1 MAFDVA
7 AFLALFA
14 FAWLG
19 AHRGPRESAIRL
31 VGLAFAYGVSLLAA
45 RFAGAP
51 LAAAL
56 ASAPWVGLAAAG
68 MLGFFAAQALVEL
81 AARKARAAR
90 GEASD
95 LGRAA
100 GALIGIAR
108 GGLLLL
114 PVLWLAGFAESVRT
128 LNPAAP
134 LPDLSGA
141 RSARIGQAAIGGA
154 LAGLARSEAPVTRMT
169 AKWIAEPGESV
180 AALGALAADPR
191 LRVLQADQSF
201 WRDLAAG
208 NVESALARP
217 TFAELARDANLRGQF
232 ADLGL
237 VAEGSA
243 LDAQQFHDEM
253 AAVMADVAPRI
264 QRLQSDPAFQAL
276 LADPEI
282 RARILAGDTAALL
295 ADPRILQLAAAE
307 AR

>member
-7 AFLALFA
+7 AVLALFA

-31 VGLAFAYGVSLLAA
+31 VGLAFAYGASLLAA

-51 LAAAL
+51 LAQAL
-56 ASAPWVGLAAAG
+56 ASAPWVGVAGAG
-68 MLGFFAAQALVEL
+68 MLGFFGAQAAVEI
-81 AARKARAAR
+81 AARKARAER

-95 LGRAA
+95 LGRAG
-100 GALIGIAR
+100 GALLGIAR
-108 GGLLLL
+108 GALLLL
-114 PVLWLAGFAESVRT
+114 PILWLAGFSESVRA
-128 LNPAAP
+128 LSPAAP
-134 LPDLSGA
+134 LPDFSGA
-141 RSARIGQAAIGGA
+141 RSAALGQAVLGGA
-154 LAGLARSEAPVTRMT
+154 VAGLARSDEPTTRMT
-169 AKWIAEPGESV
+169 ARLIGEPAESV

-191 LRVLQADQSF
+191 LKVLQADQSF

-208 NVESALARP
+208 DVESALARP
-217 TFAELARDANLRGQF
+217 TFAELAQDANLRAQF

-237 VAEGSA
+237 VAEASA
-243 LDAQQFHDEM
+243 LDARQFHDEM

-264 QRLQSDPAFQAL
+264 ERLQADPAFQAL

-282 RARILAGDTAALL
+282 RARITAGDTAALL
-295 ADPRILQLAAAE
+295 ADPRILQLAAQA